1 MLEILK
7 FVLNDFWI
15 FCGTVVL
22 IYVSGESVAM
32 IISAA
37 FGRNASF
44 SLINM
49 PGKKKEDKKGENN
62 GVV

>member
-1 MLEILK
+1 MLELLK
-7 FVLNDFWI
+7 FVLSDFWI

-32 IISAA
+32 VISAA
-37 FGRNASF
+37 FGRNVSF

-49 PGKKKEDKKGENN
+49 PGKKKEDKGGNN
-62 GVV
+62 GAV

>member
-1 MLEILK
+1 MLELLK
-7 FVLNDFWI
+7 FVLSDLWI

-32 IISAA
+32 VISAA
-37 FGRNASF
+37 LGRNVSF

-49 PGKKKEDKKGENN
+49 PGKKKEDKGGNN
-62 GVV
+62 GAV

>member
-1 MLEILK
+1 MLEVLK
-7 FVLNDFWI
+7 FVLSDFWI

-22 IYVSGESVAM
+22 ISVAM

-37 FGRNASF
+37 FGRNVNF

-49 PGKKKEDKKGENN
+49 PGKRKEDKGGNN
-62 GVV
+62 GAV